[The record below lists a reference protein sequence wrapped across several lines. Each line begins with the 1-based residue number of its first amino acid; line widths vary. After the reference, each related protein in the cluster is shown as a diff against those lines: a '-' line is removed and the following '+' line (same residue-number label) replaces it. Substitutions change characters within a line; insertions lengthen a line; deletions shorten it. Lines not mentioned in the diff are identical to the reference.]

1 MKTRRTALATLLL
14 TVAGSA
20 LASAPPGD
28 LFKPGRVEEAIP
40 PGYRQVAAEHSIPPS
55 LFYAI
60 ALTESGYRTPATQGL
75 RPWPWTLNIRGEGHY
90 YPSQRAAATALSAT
104 LSAGETGVDVGLMQI
119 HWHYHHAVLGNIR
132 TALDPYHNLR
142 VGAGILAEC
151 YRQRAD
157 WWSATGCYHAPNND
171 TLAQRYQ
178 ARVQRHWRT
187 LQQDP

>member
-1 MKTRRTALATLLL
+1 MKTRLTALAPLLL
-14 TVAGSA
+14 TVAGST
-20 LASAPPGD
+20 LAAAPLED
-28 LFKPGRVEEAIP
+28 LLKPGGLEAAIP
-40 PGYRQVAAEHSIPPS
+40 PGYRQVAAERSIPPS

-60 ALTESGYRTPATQGL
+60 ALTESGYRTPATKGL

-119 HWHYHHAVLGNIR
+119 HWHYHHAALGNIR

>member
-1 MKTRRTALATLLL
+1 MKTRRSALAPLLL
-14 TVAGSA
+14 AVAGST
-20 LASAPPGD
+20 LAAAPPEHLLESARSGQA
-28 LFKPGRVEEAIP
+28 VP

-55 LFYAI
+55 LFYAV
-60 ALTESGYRTPATQGL
+60 ALTESGYRMPAVESP

-104 LSAGETGVDVGLMQI
+104 LSAGETAVDVGLMQI
-119 HWHYHHAVLGNIR
+119 HWHYHHAALGNIR
-132 TALDPYHNLR
+132 SALDPYHNLR

-151 YRQRAD
+151 YRQRTD
-157 WWSATGCYHAPNND
+157 WWSATGCYHAPNNA

-178 ARVQRHWRT
+178 ARVQRHWRS

>member
-1 MKTRRTALATLLL
+1 MKTRRAALAPLLL
-14 TVAGSA
+14 TVAGST
-20 LASAPPGD
+20 LASATPED
-28 LFKPGRVEEAIP
+28 LLKPGRMEQAIP

-60 ALTESGYRTPATQGL
+60 ALTESGYRTPATKGL

-157 WWSATGCYHAPNND
+157 WWFATGCYHAPYNE